1 MKKILYLFFILV
13 FSFLSCSKEEVHD
26 PQKNIVQPNISAKP
40 AAAKNGGIN
49 GAPKNHEK
57 KEGQPEQK
65 KEKTRDEKL
74 KEANESVSDSF
85 RQHGTGSVLHPLD
98 KLNKNEMTH
107 GRYKINEPDYDM
119 PPRPIEFKSL
129 KKVYTYFRL
138 REKLPQEVVDS
149 LNGSLV
155 VMVGA
160 VMPFEKIPED
170 GKFSTFW
177 LSNPAIVMKGCVFC
191 NPPTMGD
198 IVYAYK
204 DAGKKPF
211 EFEREK
217 LFKQVLLVSVTGR
230 FFFGPDTINGQTF
243 LNSILV
249 EKIEV
254 LN

>member
-1 MKKILYLFFILV
+1 MKKFIYLLLILV
-13 FSFLSCSKEEVHD
+13 FSLLSCSKEAASESRKSVE
-26 PQKNIVQPNISAKP
+26 KQPVPVKTDLKEAVK
-40 AAAKNGGIN
+40 AL
-49 GAPKNHEK
+49 EK
-57 KEGQPEQK
+57 KEENPAEPK
-65 KEKTRDEKL
+65 KEKTEDEKL
-74 KEANESVSDSF
+74 KEANESISDSF
-85 RQHGTGSVLHPLD
+85 RQHGRGSVLKPSD
-98 KLNKNEMTH
+98 KLNNNEMTH

-138 REKLPQEVVDS
+138 KEKLPQEVVEA

-155 VMVGA
+155 TMVGA

-204 DAGKKPF
+204 DAGEIPF

-243 LNSILV
+243 LSSILV
-249 EKIEV
+249 KKIEV

>member
-1 MKKILYLFFILV
+1 MKKIFLLLFSLV
-13 FSFLSCSKEEVHD
+13 FSVTCVISCSKEEPVERKLPKARTNAPLQPKTQSAD
-26 PQKNIVQPNISAKP
+26 P
-40 AAAKNGGIN
+40 AKN
-49 GAPKNHEK
+49 
-57 KEGQPEQK
+57 PEQR
-65 KEKTRDEKL
+65 KEKSSEEKM
-74 KEANESVSDSF
+74 KEANESISDSF
-85 RQHGTGSVLHPLD
+85 REHGTASVVKPSD

-107 GRYKINEPDYDM
+107 GKYKINEPDYDM

-138 REKLPQEVVDS
+138 KEKLPEPVLES

-155 VMVGA
+155 TMVGA

-177 LSNPAIVMKGCVFC
+177 LSNPAIVLKGCVFC

-198 IVYAYK
+198 IVYTYK
-204 DAGKKPF
+204 DAGEKPF

-217 LFKQVLLVSVTGR
+217 LFKQVLLVRVTGR

-249 EKIEV
+249 KDIEI
-254 LN
+254 LD

>member
-1 MKKILYLFFILV
+1 MKKILSTFFFLV
-13 FSFLSCSKEEVHD
+13 FSASCIISCSKSEPAGNQIPKTVTNI
-26 PQKNIVQPNISAKP
+26 PQKP
-40 AAAKNGGIN
+40 AATA
-49 GAPKNHEK
+49 APATKPTEM
-57 KEGQPEQK
+57 Q
-65 KEKTRDEKL
+65 KEKTPDEKR
-74 KEANESVSDSF
+74 KEADESISDSF
-85 RQHGTGSVLHPLD
+85 REHGSGSVLHPSD
-98 KLNKNEMTH
+98 KLNENEMTH
-107 GRYKINEPDYDM
+107 GKYKINEPDYDM

-138 REKLPQEVVDS
+138 KEKLPEPVLES

-155 VMVGA
+155 TMVGA

-177 LSNPAIVMKGCVFC
+177 LSNPAIVLKGCVFC

-204 DAGKKPF
+204 DAGEIPF
-211 EFEREK
+211 EFDREK
-217 LFKQVLLVSVTGR
+217 LFKQVLLVQITGR

-249 EKIEV
+249 KEIKV
-254 LN
+254 LD

>member
-1 MKKILYLFFILV
+1 MKKIFLTLFLLV
-13 FSFLSCSKEEVHD
+13 FSVTCAVSCSKEEPAGKQLPKVRTNL
-26 PQKNIVQPNISAKP
+26 PAKP
-40 AAAKNGGIN
+40 KNQN
-49 GAPKNHEK
+49 PAPPKF
-57 KEGQPEQK
+57 PEQQNK
-65 KEKTRDEKL
+65 KTPEEKL
-74 KEANESVSDSF
+74 KEANESIADSF
-85 RQHGTGSVLHPLD
+85 REHGSGSVLHASD
-98 KLNKNEMTH
+98 KLNRNEMTH
-107 GRYKINEPDYDM
+107 GKYKINEPDYDM

-138 REKLPQEVVDS
+138 KEKLPEPVLES

-155 VMVGA
+155 TMVGA

-177 LSNPAIVMKGCVFC
+177 LSNPAIVLKGCVFC

-204 DAGKKPF
+204 DAGEIPF
-211 EFEREK
+211 EFDREK
-217 LFKQVLLVSVTGR
+217 LFKQVLLVQVTGR

-249 EKIEV
+249 KEIKV
-254 LN
+254 LD

>member
-1 MKKILYLFFILV
+1 MKKILHILFFLV
-13 FSFLSCSKEEVHD
+13 FSATCIISCSKEKSE
-26 PQKNIVQPNISAKP
+26 QQPMIRPSGKFV
-40 AAAKNGGIN
+40 
-49 GAPKNHEK
+49 PKSELNRAQEK
-57 KEGQPEQK
+57 SSENQSG
-65 KEKTRDEKL
+65 KTIDEKM

-85 RQHGTGSVLHPLD
+85 REHGRNSVLHHSD
-98 KLNKNEMTH
+98 KLDKNEMTH
-107 GRYKINEPDYDM
+107 GKYVINEPDYDM

-138 REKLPQEVVDS
+138 KEKLPEPVVES

-155 VMVGA
+155 TMVGA
-160 VMPFEKIPED
+160 VMPFDKIPEN
-170 GKFSTFW
+170 GRFSTFW
-177 LSNPAIVMKGCVFC
+177 LSNPAIVLKGCVFC

-204 DAGKKPF
+204 DAGEIPF

-217 LFKQVLLVSVTGR
+217 LFKQVLLVKVTGR
-230 FFFGPDTINGQTF
+230 FFFGPDTINEQTF

-249 EKIEV
+249 QDIEI

>member
-1 MKKILYLFFILV
+1 MKRIFIIL
-13 FSFLSCSKEEVHD
+13 FSFVLFAACALSCSKEEPAEKQVPKFRTNMQPGQKTPNPV
-26 PQKNIVQPNISAKP
+26 PQKF
-40 AAAKNGGIN
+40 
-49 GAPKNHEK
+49 
-57 KEGQPEQK
+57 PEQQ
-65 KEKTRDEKL
+65 KEKTPEEKM
-74 KEANESVSDSF
+74 KEANESVADSF
-85 RQHGTGSVLHPLD
+85 REHGANSVLHHSD

-138 REKLPQEVVDS
+138 KEKLPEPVLES
-149 LNGSLV
+149 LHGSLV
-155 VMVGA
+155 TMVGA
-160 VMPFEKIPED
+160 VMPFEKIPEN

-177 LSNPAIVMKGCVFC
+177 LSNPAIVLKGCVFC

-204 DAGKKPF
+204 DAGEKPF
-211 EFEREK
+211 EFDREK
-217 LFKQVLLVSVTGR
+217 LFKQVLLVRVTGR
-230 FFFGPDTINGQTF
+230 FFFGPDTISGQTF

-249 EKIEV
+249 KDIQI

>member
-1 MKKILYLFFILV
+1 MKKIVLILFSLV
-13 FSFLSCSKEEVHD
+13 FSISCAVSCSKD
-26 PQKNIVQPNISAKP
+26 
-40 AAAKNGGIN
+40 
-49 GAPKNHEK
+49 APKEPQLPKPSGKFVPKKDQNSSVPGKFPESQPEKTPEERK
-57 KEGQPEQK
+57 KEA
-65 KEKTRDEKL
+65 D
-74 KEANESVSDSF
+74 ASIADSF
-85 RQHGTGSVLHPLD
+85 REHGRGSVLHHSD
-98 KLNKNEMTH
+98 KLDKNEMTH

-138 REKLPQEVVDS
+138 KEKLPQEVVES

-155 VMVGA
+155 TMVGA

-170 GKFSTFW
+170 GRFSTFW

-204 DAGKKPF
+204 DAGEKPF

-217 LFKQVLLVSVTGR
+217 LFKQVLLVQVTGR

-249 EKIEV
+249 KEIEI

>member
-1 MKKILYLFFILV
+1 MKKIIYLFLLLA
-13 FSFLSCSKEEVHD
+13 FSLLSCSKETAPENRKTVEKQ
-26 PQKNIVQPNISAKP
+26 PVPVKTEAKEAVKALEKNEENP
-40 AAAKNGGIN
+40 AE
-49 GAPKNHEK
+49 P
-57 KEGQPEQK
+57 K
-65 KEKTRDEKL
+65 KEKTEDEKL

-85 RQHGTGSVLHPLD
+85 RQHGQGSVLHPSD

-107 GRYKINEPDYDM
+107 GKYVINEPDYDM

-138 REKLPQEVVDS
+138 REKLPQEVVEA

-155 VMVGA
+155 TMVGA

-177 LSNPAIVMKGCVFC
+177 LSNPSIVMKGCVFC

-198 IVYAYK
+198 IVYAYR
-204 DAGKKPF
+204 DAGEKPF

-249 EKIEV
+249 KKIEV

>member
-1 MKKILYLFFILV
+1 MKKIIYLFLILV
-13 FSFLSCSKEEVHD
+13 FSLLSCSKEA
-26 PQKNIVQPNISAKP
+26 PQENRKTVKKQPVPVKTEAKETLKEP
-40 AAAKNGGIN
+40 
-49 GAPKNHEK
+49 EK
-57 KEGQPEQK
+57 KEETPAEPK
-65 KEKTRDEKL
+65 KEKTEDEKL
-74 KEANESVSDSF
+74 KEANESVADSF
-85 RQHGTGSVLHPLD
+85 RQHGQNSVLHPSD

-107 GRYKINEPDYDM
+107 GKYVINEPDYEM

-138 REKLPQEVVDS
+138 KEKLPQEVVEA

-155 VMVGA
+155 TMVGA

-170 GKFSTFW
+170 GRFSTFW

-198 IVYAYK
+198 IVYAYR
-204 DAGKKPF
+204 DAGEKPF

-249 EKIEV
+249 KKIEV
-254 LN
+254 LD

>member
-1 MKKILYLFFILV
+1 MKNTSLILFLLV
-13 FSFLSCSKEEVHD
+13 FSLIFTVSCSKGEPGENQIPKTV
-26 PQKNIVQPNISAKP
+26 KNIQQKQETKSASKAKP
-40 AAAKNGGIN
+40 Q
-49 GAPKNHEK
+49 ET
-57 KEGQPEQK
+57 Q
-65 KEKTRDEKL
+65 KEKTPDEKL
-74 KEANESVSDSF
+74 KEANESVAGSF
-85 RQHGTGSVLHPLD
+85 REHGTNSVMHSSD
-98 KLNKNEMTH
+98 KLNEHERIHKN
-107 GRYKINEPDYDM
+107 YVINEPNYDM
-119 PPRPIEFKSL
+119 PPRPVEFKSL

-138 REKLPQEVVDS
+138 KEKLPDEVVEAM
-149 LNGSLV
+149 NGSLV

-177 LSNPAIVMKGCVFC
+177 LSNPAIVLKGCVFC
-191 NPPTMGD
+191 NPPTLGD

-204 DAGKKPF
+204 DAGEIPF
-211 EFEREK
+211 EFDREK

-249 EKIEV
+249 KEIKI

>member
-1 MKKILYLFFILV
+1 MKKIIILFFILI
-13 FSFLSCSKEEVHD
+13 FSLLSCSKEAEKTPV
-26 PQKNIVQPNISAKP
+26 P
-40 AAAKNGGIN
+40 
-49 GAPKNHEK
+49 PKTVKEAVKALEK
-57 KEGQPEQK
+57 KDQIPPELR
-65 KEKTRDEKL
+65 KEKAQDEKL
-74 KEANESVSDSF
+74 KEADESIADSF
-85 RQHGTGSVLHPLD
+85 REHGRGSVLHHSD
-98 KLNKNEMTH
+98 KLNTNEMTH

-138 REKLPQEVVDS
+138 KEKLPPEVVES

-155 VMVGA
+155 TMVGA

-204 DAGKKPF
+204 DAGEIPF
-211 EFEREK
+211 EFDREK

-249 EKIEV
+249 KKIEI

>member
-1 MKKILYLFFILV
+1 MKKIVSLFFILI
-13 FSFLSCSKEEVHD
+13 FLILSCSKETSPE
-26 PQKNIVQPNISAKP
+26 NIK
-40 AAAKNGGIN
+40 AAKKQPVPMKTDSKE
-49 GAPKNHEK
+49 ALKAHEK
-57 KEGQPEQK
+57 QGSDTTGPQE
-65 KEKTRDEKL
+65 EKTQDEKM
-74 KEANESVSDSF
+74 KEANESISDSF
-85 RQHGTGSVLHPLD
+85 REHGRNSVLKTSD
-98 KLNKNEMTH
+98 KLNRNEMTH
-107 GRYKINEPDYDM
+107 GKYKINEPDYDM

-138 REKLPQEVVDS
+138 REKLPQEVVET

-155 VMVGA
+155 TMVGA

-177 LSNPAIVMKGCVFC
+177 LSNPAIVLKGCVFC

-204 DAGKKPF
+204 DAGEIPF
-211 EFEREK
+211 EFDREK

-249 EKIEV
+249 KKIEI

>member
-1 MKKILYLFFILV
+1 MKKIATILFFFV
-13 FSFLSCSKEEVHD
+13 FSVTCAVSCSKGD
-26 PQKNIVQPNISAKP
+26 PVEQQLPKP
-40 AAAKNGGIN
+40 GGKFVPKTELN
-49 GAPKNHEK
+49 STAPGKFPES
-57 KEGQPEQK
+57 QPE
-65 KEKTRDEKL
+65 KTPDEKR
-74 KEANESVSDSF
+74 KEADESIADSF
-85 RQHGTGSVLHPLD
+85 REHGRGSVLHHSD
-98 KLNKNEMTH
+98 KLDKNEMTH
-107 GRYKINEPDYDM
+107 GKYVINEPDYDM

-138 REKLPQEVVDS
+138 REKLPQEVVEA

-155 VMVGA
+155 TMVGA

-170 GKFSTFW
+170 GRFSTFW
-177 LSNPAIVMKGCVFC
+177 LSNPAIVLKGCVFC

-204 DAGKKPF
+204 DAGEKPF

-217 LFKQVLLVSVTGR
+217 LFKQVLLVQVTGR

-249 EKIEV
+249 KEIEI

>member
-1 MKKILYLFFILV
+1 MKKILHILFFLV
-13 FSFLSCSKEEVHD
+13 FSVACIISCSKEKSE
-26 PQKNIVQPNISAKP
+26 QQPMIRPSGKFV
-40 AAAKNGGIN
+40 
-49 GAPKNHEK
+49 PKSELNRAQEK
-57 KEGQPEQK
+57 SSENQSG
-65 KEKTRDEKL
+65 KTIDEKM

-85 RQHGTGSVLHPLD
+85 REHGRNSVLHHSD
-98 KLNKNEMTH
+98 KLDKNEMTH
-107 GRYKINEPDYDM
+107 GKYVINEPDYDM

-138 REKLPQEVVDS
+138 KEKLPEPVVES

-155 VMVGA
+155 TMVGA
-160 VMPFEKIPED
+160 VMPFDKIPEN
-170 GKFSTFW
+170 GRFSTFW
-177 LSNPAIVMKGCVFC
+177 LANPAIVLKGCVFC

-204 DAGKKPF
+204 DAGEIPF

-217 LFKQVLLVSVTGR
+217 LFKQVLLVKVTGR
-230 FFFGPDTINGQTF
+230 FFFGPDTINEQTF

-249 EKIEV
+249 QDIEI

>member
-1 MKKILYLFFILV
+1 MKKFFLILFPLV
-13 FSFLSCSKEEVHD
+13 FSMTCIISCSKEASEEKPVVK
-26 PQKNIVQPNISAKP
+26 PSGKFVPKSELNSAQ
-40 AAAKNGGIN
+40 GRF
-49 GAPKNHEK
+49 
-57 KEGQPEQK
+57 PEEQSD
-65 KEKTRDEKL
+65 KTRDEKL
-74 KEANESVSDSF
+74 KEANESISDSF
-85 RQHGTGSVLHPLD
+85 REHGQGSVLHHSD

-107 GRYKINEPDYDM
+107 GKYKINEPDYDM

-138 REKLPQEVVDS
+138 KEKLPEPVVES
-149 LNGSLV
+149 LNGSRV
-155 VMVGA
+155 TMVGA

-177 LSNPAIVMKGCVFC
+177 LSNPAIVLKGCVFC

-204 DAGKKPF
+204 DAGEIPF
-211 EFEREK
+211 EFDREK
-217 LFKQVLLVSVTGR
+217 LFKQVLLVQVTGR

-249 EKIEV
+249 KEIKV

>member
-1 MKKILYLFFILV
+1 MKKITILFSILV
-13 FSFLSCSKEEVHD
+13 FSMLSCSKD
-26 PQKNIVQPNISAKP
+26 AAQKTPESVEKQPLPIKTDTEKTFP
-40 AAAKNGGIN
+40 A
-49 GAPKNHEK
+49 PEK
-57 KEGQPEQK
+57 KGKDQAEPK
-65 KEKTRDEKL
+65 KEKTQDEKM
-74 KEANESVSDSF
+74 KEANESISDSF
-85 RQHGTGSVLHPLD
+85 LKHGKGSVLHPSD
-98 KLNKNEMTH
+98 KLDKNEMTH
-107 GRYKINEPDYDM
+107 GKYKINEPDYDM

-138 REKLPQEVVDS
+138 KEKLPEPVVES

-155 VMVGA
+155 TMVGA

-177 LSNPAIVMKGCVFC
+177 LSNPAIVLKGCVFC

-204 DAGKKPF
+204 NAGEIPF
-211 EFEREK
+211 EFDREK

-243 LNSILV
+243 LSSILV
-249 EKIEV
+249 KEV
-254 LN
+254 KVLD

>member
-1 MKKILYLFFILV
+1 MKKISTILFFLV
-13 FSFLSCSKEEVHD
+13 FSVTCIVSCSKSD
-26 PQKNIVQPNISAKP
+26 PVEQPLPKP
-40 AAAKNGGIN
+40 GGKFV
-49 GAPKNHEK
+49 PKTELNSSTPGKFPES
-57 KEGQPEQK
+57 QPEK
-65 KEKTRDEKL
+65 APDEKM
-74 KEANESVSDSF
+74 KEANESISDSF
-85 RQHGTGSVLHPLD
+85 REHGRASVLHPSD
-98 KLNKNEMTH
+98 KLDKNEMTH
-107 GRYKINEPDYDM
+107 GKYVINEPDYDM

-138 REKLPQEVVDS
+138 REKLPQEVVEA

-155 VMVGA
+155 TMVGA

-170 GKFSTFW
+170 GRFSTFW

-204 DAGKKPF
+204 DAGEKPF

-249 EKIEV
+249 KKIEI

>member
-1 MKKILYLFFILV
+1 MKNFIHLIFILV
-13 FSFLSCSKEEVHD
+13 FSLLSCSKEAAPAPESRKVVEKQ
-26 PQKNIVQPNISAKP
+26 PVQLRTDMKEAVK
-40 AAAKNGGIN
+40 AL
-49 GAPKNHEK
+49 EK
-57 KEGQPEQK
+57 KEENPAEPK
-65 KEKTRDEKL
+65 KEKTQDEKL
-74 KEANESVSDSF
+74 KEANESVADSF
-85 RQHGTGSVLHPLD
+85 RQHGQSSVLHPSD

-107 GRYKINEPDYDM
+107 GKYVINEPDYEM

-138 REKLPQEVVDS
+138 KEKLPEPVVES

-155 VMVGA
+155 TMVGA

-198 IVYAYK
+198 IVYAYR
-204 DAGKKPF
+204 DAGEKPF

-249 EKIEV
+249 KKIEV

>member
-1 MKKILYLFFILV
+1 MKKMLHILFFLV
-13 FSFLSCSKEEVHD
+13 FSATCIISCSKEKSE
-26 PQKNIVQPNISAKP
+26 QQPMIRPSGKFV
-40 AAAKNGGIN
+40 
-49 GAPKNHEK
+49 PKSELNRAQEK
-57 KEGQPEQK
+57 SSENQSG
-65 KEKTRDEKL
+65 KTIDEKM

-85 RQHGTGSVLHPLD
+85 REHGRNSVLHHSD
-98 KLNKNEMTH
+98 KLDKNEMTH
-107 GRYKINEPDYDM
+107 GKYVINEPDYDM

-138 REKLPQEVVDS
+138 KEKLPEPVVES

-155 VMVGA
+155 TMVGA
-160 VMPFEKIPED
+160 VMPFDKIPEN
-170 GKFSTFW
+170 GRFSTFW
-177 LSNPAIVMKGCVFC
+177 LSNPAIVLKGCVFC

-204 DAGKKPF
+204 DAGEIPF

-217 LFKQVLLVSVTGR
+217 LFKQVLLVQVTGR

-249 EKIEV
+249 QDIEI

>member
-1 MKKILYLFFILV
+1 MKKITILFSILV
-13 FSFLSCSKEEVHD
+13 FSMLSCSKDAAQETPESVE
-26 PQKNIVQPNISAKP
+26 KQPLPIKTDTEKTFP
-40 AAAKNGGIN
+40 A
-49 GAPKNHEK
+49 PEK
-57 KEGQPEQK
+57 KGKDQAEPK
-65 KEKTRDEKL
+65 KEKTQDEKM
-74 KEANESVSDSF
+74 KEANDSVADSF
-85 RQHGTGSVLHPLD
+85 REHGSGSVLHPSD
-98 KLNKNEMTH
+98 KLDKNEMTH
-107 GRYKINEPDYDM
+107 GKYKINEPDYDM

-138 REKLPQEVVDS
+138 KEKLPEPVVES

-155 VMVGA
+155 TMVGA

-204 DAGKKPF
+204 NAGEIPF
-211 EFEREK
+211 EFDREK

-249 EKIEV
+249 KEIKV
-254 LN
+254 LD

>member
-1 MKKILYLFFILV
+1 MKKITILFSILV
-13 FSFLSCSKEEVHD
+13 FSMLSCSKDAAQETPESVE
-26 PQKNIVQPNISAKP
+26 KQPLPIKTDTEKTFP
-40 AAAKNGGIN
+40 A
-49 GAPKNHEK
+49 PEK
-57 KEGQPEQK
+57 KGKDQAEPK
-65 KEKTRDEKL
+65 KEKTQDEKM
-74 KEANESVSDSF
+74 KEANESISDSF
-85 RQHGTGSVLHPLD
+85 LKHGKGSVLHPSD
-98 KLNKNEMTH
+98 KLDKNEMTH
-107 GRYKINEPDYDM
+107 GKYKINEPDYDM

-138 REKLPQEVVDS
+138 KEKLPEPVVES

-155 VMVGA
+155 TMVGA

-204 DAGKKPF
+204 NAGEIPF
-211 EFEREK
+211 EFDREK

-249 EKIEV
+249 KEIKV
-254 LN
+254 LD

>member
-1 MKKILYLFFILV
+1 MKKICLILFLFV
-13 FSFLSCSKEEVHD
+13 FSAVCAVSCSKDEPAGKQLPKVRTNL
-26 PQKNIVQPNISAKP
+26 PAKP
-40 AAAKNGGIN
+40 KNQN
-49 GAPKNHEK
+49 PAPPKF
-57 KEGQPEQK
+57 PEQQNK
-65 KEKTRDEKL
+65 KTPEEKL
-74 KEANESVSDSF
+74 KEANESLADSF
-85 RQHGTGSVLHPLD
+85 REHGSASVLHSSD

-107 GRYKINEPDYDM
+107 GKYKINEPDYDM

-138 REKLPQEVVDS
+138 REKLPQEVLEA

-155 VMVGA
+155 TMVGA

-177 LSNPAIVMKGCVFC
+177 LSNPAIVLKGCVFC
-191 NPPTMGD
+191 NPPTLGD
-198 IVYAYK
+198 IVYVYK
-204 DAGKKPF
+204 DAGEKPF

-230 FFFGPDTINGQTF
+230 FFFGPETVNGQTY

-249 EKIEV
+249 KDIEI

>member
-1 MKKILYLFFILV
+1 MKKIFLLLFSLV
-13 FSFLSCSKEEVHD
+13 FSVTCVISCSKEEPVERKLPKARTNAPLKPKTQSAD
-26 PQKNIVQPNISAKP
+26 P
-40 AAAKNGGIN
+40 AKN
-49 GAPKNHEK
+49 
-57 KEGQPEQK
+57 PEQR
-65 KEKTRDEKL
+65 KEKSSEEKM
-74 KEANESVSDSF
+74 KEANESISDSF
-85 RQHGTGSVLHPLD
+85 REHDTSSVVKPSD

-107 GRYKINEPDYDM
+107 GKYKINEPDYDM

-138 REKLPQEVVDS
+138 KEKLPEPVLES

-155 VMVGA
+155 TMVGA

-177 LSNPAIVMKGCVFC
+177 LSNPAIVLKGCVFC

-198 IVYAYK
+198 IVYTYK
-204 DAGKKPF
+204 DAGEKPF

-217 LFKQVLLVSVTGR
+217 LFKQVLLVRVTGR

-249 EKIEV
+249 KDIEI
-254 LN
+254 LD

>member
-1 MKKILYLFFILV
+1 MKKIIYLFLILV
-13 FSFLSCSKEEVHD
+13 FSLISCSKEAAPESRNVAEKQPL
-26 PQKNIVQPNISAKP
+26 PQKTEAREPVK
-40 AAAKNGGIN
+40 
-49 GAPKNHEK
+49 APEK
-57 KEGQPEQK
+57 KKENPAEPK
-65 KEKTRDEKL
+65 KEKTQDEKL
-74 KEANESVSDSF
+74 KEANESISDSF
-85 RQHGTGSVLHPLD
+85 REHGRSSVLHHSD

-107 GRYKINEPDYDM
+107 GKYIINEPDYDK

-138 REKLPQEVVDS
+138 KEKLPEPVVES

-155 VMVGA
+155 TMVGA

-177 LSNPAIVMKGCVFC
+177 LSNPAIVLKGCVFC

-204 DAGKKPF
+204 NAGEIPF
-211 EFEREK
+211 EFDREK

-249 EKIEV
+249 KEIKV
-254 LN
+254 LD

>member
-1 MKKILYLFFILV
+1 MKKIVLILFSLV
-13 FSFLSCSKEEVHD
+13 FSTTCVISCSKKEPAADQIPEIRKNF
-26 PQKNIVQPNISAKP
+26 PQKMEQKSP
-40 AAAKNGGIN
+40 ADIK
-49 GAPKNHEK
+49 APKTQE
-57 KEGQPEQK
+57 
-65 KEKTRDEKL
+65 EKTPDEKM
-74 KEANESVSDSF
+74 KEANESISDSF
-85 RQHGTGSVLHPLD
+85 REHGRGSVLHPSD
-98 KLNKNEMTH
+98 KLDKNEMTH
-107 GRYKINEPDYDM
+107 GKYVINEPDYDM

-138 REKLPQEVVDS
+138 KEKLPQEVVEA

-155 VMVGA
+155 TMAGA

-177 LSNPAIVMKGCVFC
+177 LSNPAIVIKGCVFC

-204 DAGKKPF
+204 DAGERPF
-211 EFEREK
+211 EFDREK
-217 LFKQVLLVSVTGR
+217 LFKQVLLVKVTGR

-249 EKIEV
+249 KDIEI

>member
-1 MKKILYLFFILV
+1 MIRPSGKFV
-13 FSFLSCSKEEVHD
+13 
-26 PQKNIVQPNISAKP
+26 
-40 AAAKNGGIN
+40 
-49 GAPKNHEK
+49 PKSELNRAQEK
-57 KEGQPEQK
+57 SSENQSG
-65 KEKTRDEKL
+65 KTIDEKM

-85 RQHGTGSVLHPLD
+85 REHGRNSVLHHSD
-98 KLNKNEMTH
+98 KLDKNEMTH
-107 GRYKINEPDYDM
+107 GKYVINEPDYDM

-138 REKLPQEVVDS
+138 KEKLPEPVVES

-155 VMVGA
+155 TMVGA
-160 VMPFEKIPED
+160 VMPFDKIPEN
-170 GKFSTFW
+170 GRFSTFW
-177 LSNPAIVMKGCVFC
+177 LSNPAIVLKGCVFC

-204 DAGKKPF
+204 DAGEIPF

-217 LFKQVLLVSVTGR
+217 LFKQVLLVQVTGR

-249 EKIEV
+249 QDIEI

>member
-1 MKKILYLFFILV
+1 MRNFSTSFFLIFVLVV
-13 FSFLSCSKEEVHD
+13 FSCISCSKE
-26 PQKNIVQPNISAKP
+26 PSQN
-40 AAAKNGGIN
+40 
-49 GAPKNHEK
+49 EK
-57 KEGQPEQK
+57 KQAIQQK
-65 KEKTRDEKL
+65 SVTENKAPVPLAAHGKKKENTAEPVKEKTPDEKM
-74 KEANESVSDSF
+74 KEANESISDSF
-85 RQHGTGSVLHPLD
+85 IQHGKGSVLHPSD
-98 KLNKNEMTH
+98 KLNNNEMTH

-138 REKLPQEVVDS
+138 KEKLPEPVVES

-155 VMVGA
+155 TMVGA

-204 DAGKKPF
+204 DAGEIPF
-211 EFEREK
+211 EFDREK
-217 LFKQVLLVSVTGR
+217 LFKQVLLVQVTGR

-249 EKIEV
+249 KEIKV

>member
-1 MKKILYLFFILV
+1 MKKNILLCLVIV
-13 FSFLSCSKEEVHD
+13 FSLLSCSKEAATESR
-26 PQKNIVQPNISAKP
+26 KTAWKQPVPIKTDNREAVKSPEKRNENP
-40 AAAKNGGIN
+40 AE
-49 GAPKNHEK
+49 P
-57 KEGQPEQK
+57 K
-65 KEKTRDEKL
+65 KEKTKDEKL

-85 RQHGTGSVLHPLD
+85 RQHGQGSVLHPLD

-107 GRYKINEPDYDM
+107 GKYVINEPNYDM

-138 REKLPQEVVDS
+138 REKLPQEVVES

-155 VMVGA
+155 MMVGA

-204 DAGKKPF
+204 NAGEKPF